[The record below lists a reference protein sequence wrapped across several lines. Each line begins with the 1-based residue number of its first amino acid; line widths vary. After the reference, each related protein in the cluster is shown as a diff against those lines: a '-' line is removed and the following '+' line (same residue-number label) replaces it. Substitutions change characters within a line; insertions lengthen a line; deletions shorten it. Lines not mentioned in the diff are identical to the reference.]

1 METQSFRDYL
11 NKNTDNLDEETTSA
25 DIATVDNKLN
35 ISSKSKTVK
44 RPCLIHGKINCQECN
59 TKGEKG
65 DSK

>member
-11 NKNTDNLDEETTSA
+11 NTNNLDEETTSA

-44 RPCLIHGKINCQECN
+44 RPCLIHGKINCKDCEECV
-59 TKGEKG
+59 TKG